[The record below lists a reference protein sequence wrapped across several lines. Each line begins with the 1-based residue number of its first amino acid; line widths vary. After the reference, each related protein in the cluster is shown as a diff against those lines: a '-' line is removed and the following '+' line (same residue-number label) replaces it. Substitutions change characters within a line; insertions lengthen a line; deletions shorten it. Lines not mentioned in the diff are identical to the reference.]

1 MAIRRGFRRLIYIY
15 YSEYNSSEYTKL
27 DYNLFTFDFNHR

>member
-1 MAIRRGFRRLIYIY
+1 MAIRRGFSRLIYIY
-15 YSEYNSSEYTKL
+15 YSEYNSSEHTKL